1 MVLFTAEDFSSTA
14 TRARRVRAGEIKPV
28 VRGLW
33 TDEVTR
39 DLEDIVRDSWATIVG
54 KMLPGAVITDRSGFA
69 MHPVD
74 GMLFVSH
81 PREAPLVLP
90 GLTVYPDGKSD
101 NRRPDDIPMDP
112 TGRLFASSPARALI
126 DNAETRGRPAAVP
139 RRLTRDQLHDEVVRI
154 VSTYTARQVD
164 NMLAAVETDA
174 NSVAAESVK
183 IFVAAARGSI
193 HTVKSSSR
201 AMNAAQR
208 GETYDQARVALFRR
222 VAADLQL
229 QPLQQRFVG
238 DPRRAQMVPFY
249 ESYFSN
255 YIEGS
260 TLTIDEAE
268 RVVFEGA
275 DVGKPEDSH
284 DVRSTWEIV
293 SDAAE
298 MSRRPAD
305 ADEFMETLRDRHRL
319 MMAAH
324 PSKRPG
330 EWKAQRNRA
339 GATVFVD
346 PAHVPGTLR
355 AGWEEGQVLTD
366 PFQRAA
372 YVMFVV
378 SEVHPFAD
386 GNGRSA
392 RVAMNAELV
401 PAKLHRVVIPTILR
415 NEYMSALTRTTAGN
429 GPEGLY
435 RVLSYAQDWVWR
447 GEFADLEIGD
457 RYLRATNA
465 LVDSGVA
472 DREGIR
478 LRQLRLGELD
488 EIEDTAYPVT
498 MPVEQTGSSLLG
510 IVVEEAVTHENG
522 PASEETGPVVPPTGI
537 EPATFGTGN
546 QRSIP

>member
-1 MVLFTAEDFSSTA
+1 MTLYTAQDFSSTA
-14 TRARRVRAGEIKPV
+14 TRARRVRAGDIKPV
-28 VRGLW
+28 ARGLW
-33 TDEVTR
+33 TDEVAR
-39 DLEDIVRDSWATIVG
+39 DPEDIVRAEWAEAVG
-54 KMLPGAVITDRSGFA
+54 KLLPGAVIADRSAFT
-69 MHPVD
+69 MRPVD

-81 PREAPLVLP
+81 PRETPLVLP
-90 GLTVYPDGKSD
+90 GLTVYPDGKTD
-101 NRRPDDIPMDP
+101 NRRTDDIPLDRH
-112 TGRLFASSPARALI
+112 GRLFASSVPRALV

-139 RRLTRDQLHDEVVRI
+139 RRLTRDQLHDQVVKI
-154 VSTYTARQVD
+154 VSTYTPRRVD
-164 NMLAAVETDA
+164 DILAIVERDA
-174 NSVAAESVK
+174 NSAAAESVK
-183 IFVAAARGSI
+183 MFVEAARGNI
-193 HTVKSSSR
+193 HTMKSSSR

-208 GETYDQARVALFRR
+208 GETYDQARVALFRQ

-229 QPLQQRFVG
+229 QPLQQRFIT
-238 DPRRAQMVPFY
+238 DPRRAQMAPFY

-268 RVVFEGA
+268 RVVFRGA

-284 DVRSTWEIV
+284 DIRSTWEIV
-293 SDAAE
+293 SDVAE
-298 MSRRPAD
+298 MSRRPKS
-305 ADEFMETLRDRHRL
+305 ADEFMDTLRDRHRV
-319 MMAAH
+319 MMSAH
-324 PSKRPG
+324 HSKRPG
-330 EWKAQRNRA
+330 EWKTQRNQA
-339 GATVFVD
+339 GATVFVE

-372 YVMFVV
+372 YMMFVV

-401 PAKLHRVVIPTILR
+401 PAKLHRVIIPTVLR

-447 GEFADLEIGD
+447 GEFADLEIGN

-472 DREGIR
+472 DREGIH

-488 EIEDTAYPVT
+488 EIEDLPYP
-498 MPVEQTGSSLLG
+498 
-510 IVVEEAVTHENG
+510 EAVPIDQPG
-522 PASEETGPVVPPTGI
+522 PSPLDVILKDGRPG
-537 EPATFGTGN
+537 
-546 QRSIP
+546 